1 MSCDCEF
8 PQPSLRC
15 VLALVRKARQ
25 GGKPNELLKSALCLA
40 GGLVDRLPSA
50 CDEGDDIG
58 DDVLEL
64 LEQLSQV
71 AEAHEGDFVS
81 ADADEQIWEIIIPIL
96 LPIAID
102 LLKAWL
108 ERRRGGS

>member
-1 MSCDCEF
+1 
-8 PQPSLRC
+8 
-15 VLALVRKARQ
+15 LALVRKARQ
-25 GGKPNELLKSALCLA
+25 GGSPNELLKSALCLA

-50 CDEGDDIG
+50 CEGEDIG

-71 AEAHEGDFVS
+71 AEAHEADFVS
-81 ADADEQIWEIIIPIL
+81 ADADEQIWEIILPIL
-96 LPIAID
+96 IPIAID

>member
-8 PQPSLRC
+8 PSPSLRC

-25 GGKPNELLKSALCLA
+25 GGSPNELLKSALCLA

-64 LEQLSQV
+64 LEQLSEL
-71 AEAHEGDFVS
+71 AEGASGDFEM
-81 ADADEQIWEIIIPIL
+81 ADADEQIWEIILPIL
-96 LPIAID
+96 IPIAID

-108 ERRRGGS
+108 ERRRGGN